1 MKSRNRIA
9 MFAAAGVLVAGA
21 ALASPADARGY
32 FGFSIVA
39 PGYFAAPVVVEATV
53 PNGYPAPYYAQPVYE
68 DAYYD
73 APSYV
78 VEGGRYYAA
87 RPYYAGAGFRNS
99 RGESYHRANFRNEE
113 RGHSSQRSDGIGRRD
128 DRR

>member
-39 PGYFAAPVVVEATV
+39 PGYFAPPVVVDARA
-53 PNGYPAPYYAQPVYE
+53 PNGYAAPYYAQPVYE
-68 DAYYD
+68 DAYFD
-73 APSYV
+73 APSYA
-78 VEGGRYYAA
+78 VEGGPYYSA
-87 RPYYAGAGFRNS
+87 RPYYFGADFHNS
-99 RGESYHRANFRNEE
+99 RAESYHRANFRNED
-113 RGHSSQRSDGIGRRD
+113 RGHSSQRSNDNGRRGD
-128 DRR
+128 HR